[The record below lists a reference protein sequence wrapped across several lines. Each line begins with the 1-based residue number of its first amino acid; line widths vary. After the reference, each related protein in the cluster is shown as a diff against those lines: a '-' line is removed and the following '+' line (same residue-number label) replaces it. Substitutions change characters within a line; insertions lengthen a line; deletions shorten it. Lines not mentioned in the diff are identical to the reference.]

1 MNEANAILYGYPI
14 NNVCDFL
21 GLSQVPCYRGKL
33 DFVLTTYIV
42 LCFLGMLLVA
52 VFPGVGL
59 INMPYD
65 FMNEFIFRPK
75 PILPEDFN
83 KRKKILLP
91 MVIKL
96 RD

>member
-1 MNEANAILYGYPI
+1 
-14 NNVCDFL
+14 
-21 GLSQVPCYRGKL
+21 
-33 DFVLTTYIV
+33 
-42 LCFLGMLLVA
+42 MLLVA
-52 VFPGVGL
+52 VFGGVGL